1 MKKSKLQHNI
11 LVDFSSFLPHFSIPV
26 FVVDEQGTI
35 LASNPLWLDVIGN
48 QQETLSSLSK
58 IEILGSNFSQTISL
72 MLGDIFS
79 GKTVKDTIVQLIHTN
94 KKQPFFFKVSASLFQ
109 QQYVIFTAVDVSE
122 EVKLKDFLL
131 EKKRQFFSI
140 VTSLG
145 DIVLKLDRTGNY
157 KNFWAKDISKF
168 FPRMDVMEGKN
179 LKDHFPK
186 KVVDLF
192 LLTIERS
199 ASKGQPMVM
208 EFSDGLK
215 EDEKWFSV
223 KIAPIYA
230 EGSTEVEEFTAII
243 KENTEERIN
252 RKQNKYKSGL
262 INQLANIKKGPI
274 LHIIKGKEPIFE
286 FISGNLFSLTG
297 YADTE
302 LNEMNWM
309 DIILENDRSY
319 VQKCVDELKNQGGQ
333 KDLVYRIVTKEGE
346 INWISNHITKAEDD
360 GQAIL
365 FGVMLNVT
373 EVHLLNRDLKQRDRI
388 LTQSGNIAMIGGWEY
403 DVKNEKFHVTDEIYS
418 IHEREEMDFDVVQS
432 IDYYIEE
439 HRPIIKQCLNNLLKS
454 GQNYDVEL
462 QLKTGKGNIKWV
474 RSVGFA
480 EWHNGQLT
488 HIFGILQDIN
498 EKKEKDLI
506 LQENEKRFNTA
517 FELAPI
523 GIGLLAPNGRW
534 IKVNLALS
542 QFFELTEE
550 QLKKNSFGELNL
562 TDTWDKKCEWSTLI
576 NIKHRY
582 KHQLE
587 KKYFTANGGVKW
599 GRVSINPV
607 KNDKGEPL
615 YYIFQMVD
623 ITESKQFEENLII
636 AKKEAE
642 DANKA
647 KSDFLS
653 TMSHEIRTPLYGV
666 IGITNLLLE
675 EIGDVKHREQLK
687 ALKFS
692 SDSLLL
698 LVNDILDF
706 SKIRSG
712 VLSLESKPFE
722 LKRLAEAVKETHS
735 QKAKKLGN
743 KILLEYDKDIPDQIV
758 GDELRTGQILN
769 NLVNNAVKF
778 TEAGTIK
785 LTIKKLESC
794 GNTHR
799 LFFSVKDTGIG
810 IPEEM
815 HSLVFEQFIQA
826 ESGTSRKYGGTG
838 LGLSIVKGLLTAMD
852 SQIKLTSELGK
863 GTEISFELLLQEA
876 TTNPAVNPN
885 RDEGHIKNLENKTIL
900 LVEDNPVSMMVA
912 GDYINK
918 WKGKVIKAI
927 NGYEAVENFRLNMDE
942 IDLILMDLQMPVL
955 NGFEAAEQIK
965 KMRPDVPIIAL
976 TASLGNST
984 TQKFSNSGMVAHV
997 IKPFNPNEFYQI
1009 IKAHLR

>member
-1 MKKSKLQHNI
+1 MKKSNLQQNI
-11 LVDFSSFLPHFSIPV
+11 LENFLSVLPHFSIPV
-26 FVVDEQGTI
+26 FVVDEQGNI

-48 QQETLSSLSK
+48 QQETLSSISK
-58 IEILGSNFSQTISL
+58 IEISGSNFSQSISL
-72 MLGDIFS
+72 MLDDIFS
-79 GKTVKDTIVQLIHTN
+79 GKTAEETVVKLIHTN
-94 KKQPFFFKVSASLFQ
+94 KNQPIYFKVSASLFQ
-109 QQYVIFTAVDVSE
+109 QQYAIFTAVDVSE
-122 EVKLKDFLL
+122 EVKTKDFLL
-131 EKKRQFFSI
+131 AKKKQFFSI
-140 VTSLG
+140 LTSLG
-145 DIVLKLDRTGNY
+145 DIVLKLDRRGNY
-157 KNFWAKDISKF
+157 KNFWAKDISKL
-168 FPRMDVMEGKN
+168 FPRMDLMEGKN

-199 ASKGQPMVM
+199 ASKGQPMEM
-208 EFSDGLK
+208 EFSYSLK
-215 EDEKWFSV
+215 EDEKWFAV
-223 KIAPIYA
+223 KIAPIYV
-230 EGSTEVEEFTAII
+230 EGFTEVEEFTAII

-262 INQLANIKKGPI
+262 INQLATIKKGPI
-274 LHIIKGKEPIFE
+274 LHIIKGNEPIFE

-297 YADTE
+297 YTDTE

-309 DIILENDRSY
+309 DVILQNDRGY
-319 VQKCVDELKNQGGQ
+319 VQNKVEELQNQGGQ
-333 KDLVYRIVTKEGE
+333 RVLVYRILTKEGD

-388 LTQSGNIAMIGGWEY
+388 LTQSGNIAKMGGWEY
-403 DVKNEKFHVTDEIYS
+403 DVKNQKFHLTDEIYT
-418 IHEREEMDFDVVQS
+418 IHERDEMDFDVVQS
-432 IDYYIEE
+432 ADYYIEE
-439 HRPIIKQCLNNLLKS
+439 HRPIIKQCLSNLLKS

-462 QLKTGKGNIKWV
+462 QLTTGNGNIKWI

-480 EWHNGQLT
+480 EWHNGQIT

-506 LQENEKRFNTA
+506 LQENERRFNTA

-534 IKVNLALS
+534 IKVNQALS

-550 QLKKNSFGELNL
+550 QLKENNFGQLNL

-576 NIKHRY
+576 NIKHQY

-587 KKYFTANGGVKW
+587 KKFLTASGDIKW
-599 GRVSINPV
+599 GRISINPV

-615 YYIFQMVD
+615 YFIFQIVD
-623 ITESKQFEENLII
+623 ITETKQFEENLII

-675 EIGDVKHREQLK
+675 EINDANHREQLK

-706 SKIRSG
+706 SKIKSG
-712 VLSLESKPFE
+712 VLSLESKPFD
-722 LKRLAEAVKETHS
+722 LKRLAEAVRETHS
-735 QKAKKLGN
+735 RKARELGN
-743 KILLEYDKDIPDQIV
+743 TIMLEYDDDLPDQIV
-758 GDELRTGQILN
+758 GDELRIGQVLN
-769 NLVNNAVKF
+769 NVVNNAVKF

-785 LTIKKLESC
+785 LTIKKLESS
-794 GNTHR
+794 GNRHR
-799 LFFSVKDTGIG
+799 IFFSVKDTGIG

-815 HSLVFEQFIQA
+815 HSRVFEQFIQA

-852 SQIKLTSELGK
+852 SKISLTSELGK
-863 GTEISFELLLQEA
+863 GTEISFELLLQEG
-876 TTNPAVNPN
+876 TSSPAINPN
-885 RDEGHIKNLENKTIL
+885 EDKGYPKNLENKTIL

-912 GDYINK
+912 VDYINK

-927 NGYEAVENFRLNMDE
+927 NGLEAVENFKLNIDK
-942 IDLILMDLQMPVL
+942 IDLILMDLQMPLL

-965 KMRPDVPIIAL
+965 KMRSDVPIIAL
-976 TASLGNST
+976 TASIGNNT
-984 TQKFSNSGMVAHV
+984 KHKFSNSGMVAYV
-997 IKPFNPNEFYQI
+997 IKPFNPDDFYKI
-1009 IKAHLR
+1009 IKTHLR